1 MSKKSL
7 SPILATAAV
16 VALSATLAPVATA
29 QSSMSSL
36 FSGSSSGSLS
46 SSGNNG
52 GGGNGHAQE
61 VSPGIDTT
69 LIGDLLGPELSE
81 EIGLLVGDLGVMAQ
95 FGEGEEFAIIFGDS
109 WRGNKLGNGDWI
121 RIPGVV
127 GVKQNGRIKILRPLN
142 EGDIAQELVDIPEDG
157 ILTVIPSDIINFDG
171 TLYMQGMRV
180 RGIGN
185 VLQTHIWRSTDNGQN
200 WDRIGTAKP
209 GFNSGMTNLISW
221 AEGPDGYIYQASTQ
235 FQRKDDVY
243 LQRFKPE
250 DIANYG
256 KWEYFQPDTGQWT
269 GKIGKPILSTD
280 VRAGELNL
288 RYIEGHWV
296 LAMFNE
302 QRMAIEVRISREIDT
317 DWNAIKPADVVVS
330 GPWNQTQDENNFSQ
344 LYGAY
349 IVPGSTLGHMDLVVS
364 QWKTSDDSRYNSTQ
378 FNVKGLDKFFG
389 VTPQTNTMLRM
400 APQMDESAR
409 GNQDVIEVSEAPNTE
424 LQQHSAAAQGESV
437 ENLPEDIT
445 VVPLR

>member
-1 MSKKSL
+1 M
-7 SPILATAAV
+7 
-16 VALSATLAPVATA
+16 
-29 QSSMSSL
+29 
-36 FSGSSSGSLS
+36 
-46 SSGNNG
+46 
-52 GGGNGHAQE
+52 
-61 VSPGIDTT
+61 
-69 LIGDLLGPELSE
+69 
-81 EIGLLVGDLGVMAQ
+81 
-95 FGEGEEFAIIFGDS
+95 
-109 WRGNKLGNGDWI
+109 
-121 RIPGVV
+121 
-127 GVKQNGRIKILRPLN
+127 RPLN

-157 ILTVIPSDIINFDG
+157 ILTVIPSDIINIDG

-256 KWEYFQPDTGQWT
+256 KWEYFQRDTGQWT

-409 GNQDVIEVSEAPNTE
+409 ETRMSSRYRRLQTPSYNSSPQPPRVSQLRHSLKTSRLCLCVNTWPVNPRLRNLDSSSTPRRNKSSWDEQNLFTKRFLRFLGRVTRCAPCLKKTISSLLLNSRHH
-424 LQQHSAAAQGESV
+424 QRWNDHAV
-437 ENLPEDIT
+437 EYQRGCRPVAGALSQASGVHQCSSRNEPRYRST
-445 VVPLR
+445 G

>member
-1 MSKKSL
+1 M
-7 SPILATAAV
+7 
-16 VALSATLAPVATA
+16 
-29 QSSMSSL
+29 
-36 FSGSSSGSLS
+36 
-46 SSGNNG
+46 
-52 GGGNGHAQE
+52 
-61 VSPGIDTT
+61 D
-69 LIGDLLGPELSE
+69 
-81 EIGLLVGDLGVMAQ
+81 
-95 FGEGEEFAIIFGDS
+95 
-109 WRGNKLGNGDWI
+109 
-121 RIPGVV
+121 
-127 GVKQNGRIKILRPLN
+127 
-142 EGDIAQELVDIPEDG
+142 
-157 ILTVIPSDIINFDG
+157 
-171 TLYMQGMRV
+171 
-180 RGIGN
+180 
-185 VLQTHIWRSTDNGQN
+185 
-200 WDRIGTAKP
+200 
-209 GFNSGMTNLISW
+209 
-221 AEGPDGYIYQASTQ
+221 
-235 FQRKDDVY
+235 
-243 LQRFKPE
+243 
-250 DIANYG
+250 
-256 KWEYFQPDTGQWT
+256 

-409 GNQDVIEVSEAPNTE
+409 GNQDVIEVSETPSTE
-424 LQQHSAAAQGESV
+424 LQQQSAATQGESV
-437 ENLPEDIT
+437 ETLPEDIT
-445 VVPLR
+445 IVPLR